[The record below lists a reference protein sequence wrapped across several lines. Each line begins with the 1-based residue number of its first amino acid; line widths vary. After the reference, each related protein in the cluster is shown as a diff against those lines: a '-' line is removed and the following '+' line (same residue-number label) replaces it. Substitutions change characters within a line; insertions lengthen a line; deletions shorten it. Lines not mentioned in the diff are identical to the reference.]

1 MQQAIQSPC
10 GSHLPLTNGA
20 GGKKKG
26 PNKQTNKH
34 KSNMKET
41 LPPTNRCP
49 FEPPQSC
56 VGVYVHVCACVCETL
71 LPSLYLSLSPV
82 VVLWFISPA
91 SAEGA
96 TLSKK
101 PLPAATHQR
110 SLFFRSRNW
119 AMRWSTSG
127 AALLLTR

>member
-20 GGKKKG
+20 GGKTG
-26 PNKQTNKH
+26 AEQTNNH

-41 LPPTNRCP
+41 LPPIYHCP

-56 VGVYVHVCACVCETL
+56 AGVYGRACVGHSCPL
-71 LPSLYLSLSPV
+71 SISPYLSSV

-110 SLFFRSRNW
+110 SLFVRSRNR

-127 AALLLTR
+127 AALLLAR